1 MNREILYRGKPV
13 DKQFGKWVFGYYLQ
27 DLDNGKIKHYIFN
40 CPLKIEID
48 PETVGQFTGIIDTNV
63 DKIFEGDIL
72 NIYNSLIGRIVWCYS
87 KSGFVLK
94 SQNDYIL
101 NYLGAY
107 DDDIKIIGNIY
118 DTPSLLK

>member
-1 MNREILYRGKPV
+1 M
-13 DKQFGKWVFGYYLQ
+13 
-27 DLDNGKIKHYIFN
+27 
-40 CPLKIEID
+40 KIEID

-72 NIYNSLIGRIVWCYS
+72 NIYNSLIGRVVWCYS